1 MGKISKNVFD
11 FRYSS
16 ILEENIRDL
25 KKFDSDI
32 KINQSDIYLSLI
44 ELFILNINRYDNN
57 KDIDEGVQFLSKII
71 KIVKILND

>member
-1 MGKISKNVFD
+1 M
-11 FRYSS
+11 
-16 ILEENIRDL
+16 NIRDL

-71 KIVKILND
+71 KIEKILND